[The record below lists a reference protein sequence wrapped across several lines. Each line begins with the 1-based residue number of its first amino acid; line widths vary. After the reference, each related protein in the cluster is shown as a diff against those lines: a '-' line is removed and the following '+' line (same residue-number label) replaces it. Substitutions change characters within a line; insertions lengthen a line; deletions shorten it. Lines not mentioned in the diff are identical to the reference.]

1 MVKLNST
8 TAILSDLDG
17 VILDLAYDIKFWEL
31 WLPEQVANQTN
42 KSIEETKAEIM
53 AEIDIQRGTLN
64 FYDLNYWDDLLNVD
78 CMQIFREKTE
88 RCSYLEG
95 SYEALQRLSTLK
107 NPKYILTN
115 GDPRIQEYKAET
127 QNFLE
132 FFDSIFYSMHV
143 GYPKE
148 SKEFWALA
156 RHNLNLDFE
165 DTIFIDDDFKVVT
178 AAAKAGIKQVAWI
191 TPGKNRILQNRVETF
206 ASLSDLVSTI
216 T

>member
-42 KSIEETKAEIM
+42 KSIEETKEEIM

-78 CMQIFREKTE
+78 CMQIFKEKTE
-88 RCSYLEG
+88 RCSYLGG